1 MKRCAPDSQV
11 PVPDL
16 KMKKVK
22 EDSDE
27 QEAGFMNLDE
37 NLLYEVLK
45 HVDARTLAMA
55 SCVSKQW
62 HKTAKD
68 ERLWE
73 LICTRHWANIGC
85 GTQQLRSV
93 VLPLGGFRRLHSLYL
108 WPLSKPNIASASS
121 SSSSWAP
128 PFPKIINSKP
138 PARWGK
144 DEHICGL
151 KKEKGQPGASGKS
164 DRRSIDRI
172 RFWKISLNCKRQ
184 SEVDPSAFAI
194 CILDLFSASAKNL
207 TGDSEILSKDKWSLL
222 VGVSCEACLIFGGQ
236 IAGGFV
242 IFSSVVGT
250 NSLSIVLLLCGAV
263 LAAVLLLF
271 SCCIVYSFGCFVDA
285 V

>member
-1 MKRCAPDSQV
+1 MKRCAPDSQG
-11 PVPDL
+11 PLPDL
-16 KMKKVK
+16 KMKKIK
-22 EDSDE
+22 QDSDE
-27 QEAGFMNLDE
+27 QESGLMNLDE

-108 WPLSKPNIASASS
+108 WPLSKPHSASASASS
-121 SSSSWAP
+121 WAH

-144 DEHICGL
+144 DEVHLCL
-151 KKEKGQPGASGKS
+151 
-164 DRRSIDRI
+164 
-172 RFWKISLNCKRQ
+172 
-184 SEVDPSAFAI
+184 
-194 CILDLFSASAKNL
+194 
-207 TGDSEILSKDKWSLL
+207 SLL
-222 VGVSCEACLIFGGQ
+222 SIQYYEKMNF
-236 IAGGFV
+236 
-242 IFSSVVGT
+242 T
-250 NSLSIVLLLCGAV
+250 NRGRSL
-263 LAAVLLLF
+263 
-271 SCCIVYSFGCFVDA
+271 
-285 V
+285 